1 MREFGTSLVDE
12 LANLI
17 LKQNMKLITEKRL
30 KIYLK
35 HDGDTDMF
43 EYNATEQEMVELYGE
58 VWKQIES
65 FIQDINLI
73 KKGLVSK
80 DYENRVNEKIYNLC
94 DSVHTIELLYEIA
107 YAK

>member
-1 MREFGTSLVDE
+1 VDE

-94 DSVHTIELLYEIA
+94 DSVNTIELLHEIA
-107 YAK
+107 YVK

>member
-1 MREFGTSLVDE
+1 
-12 LANLI
+12 
-17 LKQNMKLITEKRL
+17 MKLITEKRL

-43 EYNATEQEMVELYGE
+43 EYNATEQEMDELYGE

-80 DYENRVNEKIYNLC
+80 DYENRVNEKINNLC
-94 DSVHTIELLYEIA
+94 DSVNTIELLHEIA